1 MPIDDAAAEA
11 LLLELV
17 STPSVSGQEHAAV
30 DVFVRHAAKLG
41 LRAWIDEAGNA
52 VAERGAPGAAVQVF
66 LLGHIDTV
74 PGEIP
79 VRVEAR
85 VLHGRG
91 SVDAKGP
98 LAAMV
103 MAAAVAALPDGVRIT
118 VAGAVGEETPVSPGA
133 RHLASVHRPAACI
146 VGEPSGWDGVT
157 LGYKGRLI
165 VDAACERA
173 GAHSAGPSGS
183 ACDALLGWWADVCHD
198 VETMNAGR
206 ERVFERVQAGV
217 RSMGSDDDG
226 LRQRAMLRAG
236 FRLPPGV
243 DPTALEQR
251 VRQLGERHAVEAVC
265 SGHER
270 AVSSDRND
278 AAARAV
284 SAGIRAEGG
293 RPRPK
298 HKTGT
303 SDLNVVAPVWRCPI
317 VAYGPGDST
326 LDHTLGERR
335 WLDEFALSVRVLTRA
350 IETLARELVAPCRAG
365 DHAGDAVPHDHDRW
379 RESTSGSRVT

>member
-1 MPIDDAAAEA
+1 MSIDGATAEA
-11 LLLELV
+11 VLLELV
-17 STPSVSGQEHAAV
+17 STPSVSGHEQAAV
-30 DVFVRHAAKLG
+30 EVFVRHADRLG
-41 LRAWIDEAGNA
+41 LRAWIDEVGNA
-52 VAERGAPGAAVQVF
+52 VAERGDACSPVQVL

-79 VRVEAR
+79 VRVEAG

-98 LAAMV
+98 LATMLI
-103 MAAAVAALPDGVRIT
+103 AAASAVLPEGVRVT
-118 VAGAVGEETPVSPGA
+118 VVGAVGEETPASPGA
-133 RHLASVHRPAACI
+133 RHLAGLHRPAACI

-165 VDAACERA
+165 VDAACERS
-173 GAHSAGPSGS
+173 GSHSAGPAGS
-183 ACDALLGWWADVCHD
+183 ACDAILGWWAEVCRD
-198 VETMNAGR
+198 ADAMNAGR
-206 ERVFERVQAGV
+206 ERMFERVQAGV
-217 RSMGSDDDG
+217 RSITSDDDG
-226 LRQRAMLRAG
+226 LRQRAVLRAG

-243 DPTALEQR
+243 DPWSMEQR
-251 VRQLGERHAVEAVC
+251 VRELCGLHGVHAAF

-270 AVSSDRND
+270 AVASDRAD

-303 SDLNVVAPVWRCPI
+303 ADFNVVAPVWRCPI
-317 VAYGPGDST
+317 VAYGPGDSS
-326 LDHTLGERR
+326 LDHTPVEQMCLE
-335 WLDEFALSVRVLTRA
+335 EFAASVRVLTRA
-350 IETLARELVAPCRAG
+350 IELLASELVEDRSAQAAG
-365 DHAGDAVPHDHDRW
+365 SSMDHA
-379 RESTSGSRVT
+379 S